1 MFTICGENGHGT
13 PFLQRTKHYTQHF
26 IVLVENPNLFPVK
39 RLSFKSC
46 TPKHW
51 IPSKVVTTYN
61 ECGQVSA
68 MDQQKLRK
76 SELARNESSITRIH
90 QQRIRSNG
98 TGNEFWTSLQ
108 STQQYNGLK
117 NIKTHLEMHMF
128 SKQNSKSS
136 WTTERSGV
144 DLKTHKNRM
153 QQQQKRA

>member
-1 MFTICGENGHGT
+1 MGMGH
-13 PFLQRTKHYTQHF
+13 PFCNAQNITLNILLCLSKTRIYFQWNAFHSKVAHQNIAFHF
-26 IVLVENPNLFPVK
+26 
-39 RLSFKSC
+39 
-46 TPKHW
+46 
-51 IPSKVVTTYN
+51 PSKVVTSYN